1 MRRLFFLVVFGTFCF
16 NSRTREGATD
26 AALKS
31 NVDLSVSIHAPVRV
45 RLSEA
50 ATPFS
55 ALCFNSRTRE
65 GATKKVGYNEP
76 LASFNSRTRE
86 GATRRRMLH
95 QRRNK
100 FQFTHP

>member
-1 MRRLFFLVVFGTFCF
+1 MPGLFLTSASCF
-16 NSRTREGATD
+16 NSRTREGATCD
-26 AALKS
+26 IGFRMLQPH
-31 NVDLSVSIHAPVRV
+31 VSIHAPVRV